1 MITDEKKI
9 DRMGMITT
17 YTNILHRSFYMK
29 GKSGHVNY
37 ILMQSLLNSG
47 VYYIPETPLIDNVIY
62 DNVLEPYLFISFFIS
77 LPKLIR
83 LINC

>member
-1 MITDEKKI
+1 MV
-9 DRMGMITT
+9 TT
-17 YTNILHRSFYMK
+17 CTNILHRSFYMK

-62 DNVLEPYLFISFFIS
+62 DNVLDTYLFISFFYKFFLLS
-77 LPKLIR
+77 FYKFT
-83 LINC
+83 

>member
-1 MITDEKKI
+1 MV
-9 DRMGMITT
+9 TT
-17 YTNILHRSFYMK
+17 CTNILHRSFYMK

-62 DNVLEPYLFISFFIS
+62 DNVLDTYLFISFFIS

>member
-1 MITDEKKI
+1 MV
-9 DRMGMITT
+9 TT

-62 DNVLEPYLFISFFIS
+62 DNVLDTYLFISFFISFFYSVFIS

>member
-1 MITDEKKI
+1 MV
-9 DRMGMITT
+9 TT
-17 YTNILHRSFYMK
+17 CTNILHRSFYMN

-62 DNVLEPYLFISFFIS
+62 DNVLDT
-77 LPKLIR
+77 
-83 LINC
+83 